1 MQFTCQ
7 PTLNGVKVLEPQSA
21 ISNVLPKLKTGLR
34 IAPFHDGAAAGER
47 YLVEVGETCFVASR
61 SMRDV
66 LTALTEKPE
75 TLEDLAATYQAQT
88 GQSISTEVLA
98 DVLANRIPDSLFD
111 HTPEPKNERPFI
123 FSFNLIPESLIRP
136 VSEKLKV
143 LYARPLVLFVS
154 LLFLVAEILV
164 FTRSLQAIHHPF
176 GASDLILFYVAI
188 IAVTLFHELGHAAA
202 CRRYECPH
210 GDIGFALYFIF
221 PAFYTDVTKV
231 WRLPRLKRAVVDL
244 GGVYFQA
251 IIFVVLTFYVMV
263 THDLFTLRL
272 LWAMNFM
279 MFFTLNPIFK
289 MDGYWLLSDLS
300 GLSNL
305 HQQMRDACVNLGKR
319 LLRRPVTQP
328 AAPQAQGVRLKVL
341 YVYTVLA
348 LVYYVFIAQFIYQ
361 SIGTAVNSYPPRAS
375 HLVGMIQT
383 AYLAGSTER
392 TVYFVMMLVRE
403 TVWPLILAVMICFM
417 VYRVGGFLYRTA
429 LSVMA
434 GFTLTISMPRWVYVI
449 EDAISGWRARWA
461 RHS

>member
-1 MQFTCQ
+1 M
-7 PTLNGVKVLEPQSA
+7 LEPQSA
-21 ISNVLPKLKTGLR
+21 ISNVLPKLKPGLR
-34 IAPFHDGAAAGER
+34 IASFHDGAAAGER
-47 YLVEVGETCFVASR
+47 YLVEVGETCFVASS

-66 LTALTEKPE
+66 LTALTDKPQ
-75 TLEDLAATYQAQT
+75 TLEDLAAIYEAQT
-88 GQSISTEVLA
+88 GQTISTEVLA
-98 DVLANRIPDSLFD
+98 DVLANRVPDSLYD
-111 HTPEPKNERPFI
+111 HTPEPKNKRPFI
-123 FSFNLIPESLIRP
+123 FSFNLIPEILIRP

-143 LYARPLVLFVS
+143 LYATPIVLAVCLS
-154 LLFLVAEILV
+154 FLVAEYLV

-176 GASDLILFYVAI
+176 HVSDLILFYVAI
-188 IAVTLFHELGHAAA
+188 IGVTLFHEFGHAAA
-202 CRRYECPH
+202 CRRFECPH

-305 HQQMRDACVNLGKR
+305 HQQMRDACVNLGKK
-319 LLRRPVTQP
+319 LLRRPMAQP
-328 AAPQAQGVRLKVL
+328 PAPQAQGVRLKVL

-348 LVYYVFIAQFIYQ
+348 LVYYAFIAQFIYL
-361 SIGTAVNSYPPRAS
+361 SIGAVVSSYPQRAS
-375 HLVGMIQT
+375 HFVGMIQT
-383 AYLAGSTER
+383 AYLAGAAER
-392 TVYFVMMLVRE
+392 TFYFVLMLARE

-417 VYRVGGFLYRTA
+417 VYRVVGFVYRTT
-429 LSVMA
+429 LTVMA

>member
-1 MQFTCQ
+1 M
-7 PTLNGVKVLEPQSA
+7 LEPQSA

-75 TLEDLAATYQAQT
+75 TLEDLAATYEAQT

-305 HQQMRDACVNLGKR
+305 HQQMRDACVNLGKK

-361 SIGTAVNSYPPRAS
+361 SIGTAVNVYPPRAS

-417 VYRVGGFLYRTA
+417 VYRVASFLYRTA

-461 RHS
+461 RHN